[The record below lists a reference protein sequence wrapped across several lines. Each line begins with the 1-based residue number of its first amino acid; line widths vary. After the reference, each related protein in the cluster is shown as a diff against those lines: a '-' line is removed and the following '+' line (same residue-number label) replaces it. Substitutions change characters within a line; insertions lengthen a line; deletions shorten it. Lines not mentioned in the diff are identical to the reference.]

1 MSSRVIF
8 DASQVELRSASG
20 SGNGNGPILDEG
32 NYLVSVADMEVLPEE
47 TDEQGKF
54 LQQQIQVEFQCGE
67 GQFRTWYTVA
77 HKDQDFQWA
86 VGLGHDHLKQICVFS
101 GCPNQKIT
109 DDKISL
115 TPILEGNQFA
125 IGIRNQVDKKT
136 GAVKH
141 KKLDN
146 GKTVPKKIVKHF
158 AQSITDLPPVPK
170 SASSAPDAMD
180 ILNQF
185 NKTFKGSTLMTEEVP
200 AGAPTGGTPT
210 GTEKDVPF

>member
-1 MSSRVIF
+1 MSNRVIF

-20 SGNGNGPILDEG
+20 SGNNNGPILDEG

-47 TDEQGKF
+47 TDDQGKF
-54 LQQQIQVEFQCGE
+54 LQQQIKVEFQCGE

-77 HKDQDFQWA
+77 HKDQDFWA

-115 TPILEGNQFA
+115 TPILEGKQFA
-125 IGIRNQVDKKT
+125 IGIRNQIDKQT

-146 GKTVPKKIVKHF
+146 GKTVPKKIVKYF

-200 AGAPTGGTPT
+200 VGAPTGGTPT
-210 GTEKDVPF
+210 GTEEDVPF

>member
-1 MSSRVIF
+1 MSRVIF
-8 DASQVELRSASG
+8 DASQWELRSAGG

-54 LQQQIQVEFQCGE
+54 LQQQIKVEFQCGE

-77 HKDQDFQWA
+77 HMDKNFDWA

-101 GCPNQKIT
+101 GCPNHKIT

-136 GAVKH
+136 GAVMH

-146 GKTVPKKIVKHF
+146 GKSYPKKIVKYF
-158 AQSITDLPPVPK
+158 AQSITDLPPVQK
-170 SASSAPDAMD
+170 SASSAPDALD
-180 ILNQF
+180 ILNKF
-185 NKTFKGSTLMTEEVP
+185 NKTFKGSTLMTDEVP

-210 GTEKDVPF
+210 GTEEDVPF

>member
-8 DASQVELRSASG
+8 DASQVELRSAG
-20 SGNGNGPILDEG
+20 GLNNGNGPILDEG

-47 TDEQGKF
+47 TDDQGKF
-54 LQQQIQVEFQCGE
+54 LQQQIKVEFQCGE

-77 HKDQDFQWA
+77 HKDHDFWA

-101 GCPNQKIT
+101 GCPNHKIT
-109 DDKISL
+109 DDKTSL
-115 TPILEGNQFA
+115 NPILEGKQFA

-136 GAVKH
+136 GAVMH

-146 GKTVPKKIVKHF
+146 GKSYPKKIVKYF
-158 AQSITDLPPVPK
+158 AQSITDLPPVQK

-180 ILNQF
+180 ILSKF
-185 NKTFKGSTLMTEEVP
+185 NKTFKGSTLMTDEVP
-200 AGAPTGGTPT
+200 AGAPTGGTPV
-210 GTEKDVPF
+210 GTEEDVPF